1 MARGLNSDIQTA
13 LTNRQVLAADL
24 VELHFT
30 PAVYFTNASID
41 INYDSTTAPDTGTNT
56 YLAQGQFIEF
66 TNIKETADV
75 KVNSLDISFTA
86 VDLTTVA
93 LVLNND
99 YIDKRV
105 VLYRVIFEL
114 DGTLNSNKVFQIF
127 DGKINAWTLGETQDS
142 ATLTI
147 QCSSQF
153 ADFEKLAGRT
163 TSVASQQLVFPNDTG
178 MEFASQI
185 VKDIRWGRE

>member
-1 MARGLNSDIQTA
+1 MPRGLDSSIQDA
-13 LTNRQVLAADL
+13 LSNRRILAADL
-24 VELHFT
+24 VELHFS

-41 INYDSTTAPDTGTNT
+41 ITYDSATAPDAGSNT
-56 YLAQGQFIEF
+56 YLAQGQFIDF
-66 TNIKETADV
+66 SNIKETADV

-105 VLYRVIFEL
+105 VLYRVIFDL
-114 DGTLNSNKVFQIF
+114 DGKFNSSKVFQIF
-127 DGKINAWTLGETQDS
+127 DGSINAWSIGETQDS

-153 ADFEKLAGRT
+153 ANFEKLSGRT
-163 TSVASQQLVFPNDTG
+163 TSVASQQLYYPNDTG
-178 MEFASQI
+178 MEFASKI
-185 VKDIRWGRE
+185 LKDIRWGRE

>member
-1 MARGLNSDIQTA
+1 MPRGLDSSIQTA
-13 LTNRQVLAADL
+13 LTNRKILAADL
-24 VELHFT
+24 VELHFS

-41 INYDSTTAPDTGTNT
+41 INYDSATAPDTGTNS

-66 TNIKETADV
+66 SNIKETADV

-105 VLYRVIFEL
+105 VLYRVIFNL
-114 DGTLNSNKVFQIF
+114 DGSFDSTKVFQIF
-127 DGKINAWTLGETQDS
+127 DGKINAWSIGETQET
-142 ATLTI
+142 ATLSI

-153 ADFEKLAGRT
+153 ADFEKLSGRT
-163 TSVASQQLVFPNDTG
+163 TSVASQQLQFPNDDG
-178 MEFASQI
+178 MEFASKI

>member
-1 MARGLNSDIQTA
+1 MARGLNSDLQTA

-163 TSVASQQLVFPNDTG
+163 TSVASQQLVFPNDNG

>member
-1 MARGLNSDIQTA
+1 MARGLNSATQTA
-13 LTNRQVLAADL
+13 LANRRVLAADL
-24 VELHFT
+24 VELHFS

-41 INYDSTTAPDTGTNT
+41 INYDSATAPDTGTNT

-86 VDLTTVA
+86 VDLTTVS

-105 VLYRVIFEL
+105 VLYRVIFNL
-114 DGTLNSNKVFQIF
+114 DGTLDSQKVFQIF
-127 DGKINAWTLGETQDS
+127 DGKINAWTLGEQQES

-163 TSVASQQLVFPNDTG
+163 TSVASQQLFFPNDTG
-178 MEFASQI
+178 MEFASKI